1 MSGLLVLV
9 RHGQSEWNLKNLFT
23 GWRDPQLTEL
33 GIHEAKT
40 AGQKLSKCEIT
51 FDYAFSSCL
60 IRAQETCRIIL
71 EEIKQDDLKP
81 VFSQALNERDY
92 GNLSGMN
99 KDEAKKK
106 WGERQV
112 EIWRRSYDIAPPEG
126 ESLKDTAARVW
137 LFYMTSILPKI
148 LKNQDILVTAHGNSL
163 RSLVMLLDNLNENE
177 IVDLNIKT
185 GVPIV
190 YRLKEDSTVFS
201 KKIL

>member
-99 KDEAKKK
+99 KDEAKKN
-106 WGERQV
+106 GERG
-112 EIWRRSYDIAPPEG
+112 R
-126 ESLKDTAARVW
+126 LKFGVA
-137 LFYMTSILPKI
+137 LMTSHHRKEKASRIPR
-148 LKNQDILVTAHGNSL
+148 LVSGS
-163 RSLVMLLDNLNENE
+163 S
-177 IVDLNIKT
+177 I
-185 GVPIV
+185 
-190 YRLKEDSTVFS
+190 
-201 KKIL
+201 